1 MTSSRRKAE
10 RDAEISAQKSYVTS
24 LLNGRDQAED
34 EETSYSS
41 GLLNP
46 QARTPEAHSIRV

>member
-24 LLNGRDQAED
+24 LLNGRNQAED

-46 QARTPEAHSIRV
+46 QARTPEAHSP